1 MTARIT
7 DKPLLQGLRW
17 LLALGL
23 AANGL
28 LMLAVPMAWYHAVP
42 GVIYTGPLNLHFVR
56 DIGAAYLCAATG
68 LAWRAAEGSRAAPAA
83 MLGALFLLLHAG
95 VHLFETLVGI
105 CGWRQWLQDLPGVT
119 VPALLAAMLALPARS
134 IAHPSH
140 TPEPKND

>member
-1 MTARIT
+1 MAAQII
-7 DKPLLQGLRW
+7 DKPLLQSLRW

-23 AANGL
+23 SANGL

-56 DIGAAYLCAATG
+56 DIGAAYFSAAAG
-68 LAWRAAEGSRAAPAA
+68 LAWRAAAGSHAAPAA

-105 CGWRQWLQDLPGVT
+105 CGWQQWLQDLPGVT
-119 VPALLAAMLALPARS
+119 VPALLSALLALPTRS
-134 IAHPSH
+134 TAFPSH